1 MNRYTNFVKWMPEGA
16 VASTVQPI
24 IPSGPPP
31 GGFAVPPPPPAPPTR
46 ANLLSEIMQETTRI
60 QNGGL
65 VDTSKFS
72 DAIIPDVPQIPA
84 NPVNTPLP
92 PPPVPQ
98 YAPDGRQIDPATGQP
113 VAPVAAAPVAV
124 PASVATPATQTSEE
138 LLAAWGNDAPPAA
151 PIPGAP
157 AQPFVDPNAALAA
170 HIEKLVNERMAAIQS
185 QAQPPAPPSAAV
197 PPQAQAQPTGI
208 DHDKLFAEFKNNVE
222 NEYSNAI
229 LNRGNMTHAQAL
241 ADAYKNG
248 PRLFPIAATATPETR
263 AELENAN
270 RAIQAQYDGAMRK
283 GQQTYFE
290 KLVSNP
296 PQTAPKPQAQPQNQG
311 PSDQEILSFMEKQA
325 DALSGFGDG
334 RFAALKGNPFL
345 RTAFVAE
352 AFKNAKDFGAYPS
365 TQYPNGASV
374 AKATLLQLEKSMPS
388 IFVPTQAKPVDIP
401 AVAQQANAV
410 PRTIPTGAVS
420 PVTATAPPTQIDRR
434 SQAPYG
440 SALSKTNAFN
450 EVLPELRAQFPGLFG
465 Q

>member
-16 VASTVQPI
+16 VASPVQPI

-46 ANLLSEIMQETTRI
+46 ANLLQEIMQETTRI

-84 NPVNTPLP
+84 NPVNTSLP

-124 PASVATPATQTSEE
+124 PAPVATPAAQTSEE

-151 PIPGAP
+151 PIPGAPP

-170 HIEKLVNERMAAIQS
+170 HIEKLVNERMATIQS
-185 QAQPPAPPSAAV
+185 QLQPPAPPNPNL
-197 PPQAQAQPTGI
+197 PPQMQSQPSPDSDPVFVKYRELVNETPEFGQLVVAKGQVAHSQA
-208 DHDKLFAEFKNNVE
+208 V
-222 NEYSNAI
+222 
-229 LNRGNMTHAQAL
+229 
-241 ADAYKNG
+241 ADAFKNG
-248 PRLFPIAATATPETR
+248 PPLFDLSKATPEQR
-263 AELENAN
+263 PALEQAN
-270 RAIQAQYDGAMRK
+270 RNLNELHLKATITAMR
-283 GQQTYFE
+283 
-290 KLVSNP
+290 LA
-296 PQTAPKPQAQPQNQG
+296 QTAPQSAPQQVAPQPQNQG

-325 DALSGFGDG
+325 DSLAGFGDG

-365 TQYPNGASV
+365 IQYPNGASV

-388 IFVPTQAKPVDIP
+388 IFVPTQAKPVDIQS
-401 AVAQQANAV
+401 ATQQANAV

-434 SQAPYG
+434 TQAPYG

-465 Q
+465 S